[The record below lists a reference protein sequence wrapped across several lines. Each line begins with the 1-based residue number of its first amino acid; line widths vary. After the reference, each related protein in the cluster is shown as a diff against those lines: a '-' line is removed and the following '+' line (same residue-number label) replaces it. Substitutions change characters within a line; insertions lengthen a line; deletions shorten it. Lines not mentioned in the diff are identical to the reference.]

1 MSSRPVDFWLSSS
14 PLPLLPVG
22 RPSRQHPGPHLKAS
36 PCSSFLLR
44 QSCPAT
50 QCVAWVVLELLPL
63 CILNAESL
71 ELQSHCLQLILGFI
85 GGVKLVVFEIWLLLY
100 WPECWIRTIISITFQ
115 HTPQRWGIV
124 LELPRLF
131 SKKSRFSDTKEFMA
145 AEAGE
150 MAQLSRA
157 LAAAAE
163 DQSLVHNL
171 YWALVYSH
179 L

>member
-1 MSSRPVDFWLSSS
+1 MSSHPVDFWLSSS
-14 PLPLLPVG
+14 PLSLLPVG
-22 RPSRQHPGPHLKAS
+22 RPSRQHPGPHLKAL
-36 PCSSFLLR
+36 PCSFLLK

-63 CILNAESL
+63 HLECRVTWITESL
-71 ELQSHCLQLILGFI
+71 SPANPGVYW
-85 GGVKLVVFEIWLLLY
+85 GVKLVVFEIWLLLY
-100 WPECWIRTIISITFQ
+100 WLECWIRIIISITFQ

-124 LELPRLF
+124 LELPHLF

-157 LAAAAE
+157 LAAGAE

-171 YWALVYSH
+171 YWALVYNH